1 MAFQQQI
8 NPMDYAKKAG
18 RERRI
23 SDVLQDL
30 HLQQAALPG
39 EMDEYKSQKQM
50 LDVGTNVASNVAMKG
65 IIKLLSMSN
74 PLTAAYSGL
83 ETAAP
88 LITKLLGMGTKGLGK
103 YSLSNKMSDVF
114 GKQFKIKPPEAP
126 TVDMSKLTGPGMGG
140 ARKTIADALEV
151 SDVGYKGGI
160 EDFESGEKLMNLLM
174 SFGPALKESIDIGG
188 KTTTIMDWFRDQL
201 GLSALGKGT
210 GSTVS
215 SVADNYSFNPLKN
228 N

>member
-30 HLQQAALPG
+30 QLQQAALPG

-126 TVDMSKLTGPGMGG
+126 TVDMSKLTGPGMSG
-140 ARKTIADALEV
+140 ARRTIQDALEV
-151 SDVGYKGGI
+151 SGGDVSSLIEGDKGAR
-160 EDFESGEKLMNLLM
+160 KMMNLLM
-174 SFGPALKESIDIGG
+174 SFGPELKDPLKKGGLSAIDI
-188 KTTTIMDWFRDQL
+188 FRKQL
-201 GLSALGKGT
+201 GLSPIPK
-210 GSTVS
+210 
-215 SVADNYSFNPLKN
+215 Y
-228 N
+228 